1 MKVFVLLCV
10 SIIAFLHAAEPPV
23 VFQVSKI
30 GDDKSELNR
39 VFEMIKNRENMI
51 LRNKAH
57 FSSRVYEVSQK
68 IDELTFLA
76 YGCIGPIR
84 SPSGAT
90 YGEYDV
96 DTSVV
101 YYIITTKKRNVA
113 DGEKI
118 IDMDSIVTDQTK
130 DYKSVIGA
138 KVTARI
144 VKEID
149 EKDIPVF
156 TKDNFVEAL
165 KGGKTWT
172 LQSFSETDCMDCFGK
187 GKLGALKNYKPCERC
202 RGKGKLTRDCLVK
215 W

>member
-1 MKVFVLLCV
+1 MKTFVLLCI
-10 SIIAFLHAAEPPV
+10 SIIAFLHAEEPPV
-23 VFQVSKI
+23 VFQVSKV

-39 VFEMIKNRENMI
+39 VFERIKIGEDLI
-51 LRNKAH
+51 LRKNAH
-57 FSSRVYEVSQK
+57 ISSRVYEVSQK
-68 IDELTFLA
+68 IDELSCLA

-84 SPSGAT
+84 SLSGAT
-90 YGEYDV
+90 YGEYNV

-101 YYIITTKKRNVA
+101 FYIIATKKRNLA

-118 IDMDSIVTDQTK
+118 KDMLSVATDQTK
-130 DYKSVIGA
+130 DYMSVIGA

-172 LQSFSETDCMDCFGK
+172 LQSFSETDCVDCFGK

-202 RGKGKLTRDCLVK
+202 HGKGKLTRDCLVK